1 MKKSSSGKHFYSRFS
16 FPLVITSSLLG
27 AQPTVGAMNE
37 TDFFADIPVVTSATR
52 LPQQID
58 KSPVAI
64 TYIDQAMIAASG
76 ATEVS
81 EILKL
86 APGFLSY
93 SVLGNQF
100 GVTNRGLSY
109 AFPGDLEITIDG
121 RSVYVP
127 LFSTVEWTS
136 LGITPE
142 DIEYM
147 EVVRGSNAPA
157 YGSNAFL
164 GAVHIVT
171 NRPAREEGLSLK
183 LLAGDI
189 ATRNGQLDYTGKL
202 GLIDYSMGLVYR
214 HNEGFARFATDPP
227 EDRNIDGNEAAI
239 FRFEAIATPTINDTL
254 RFNAGF
260 GKTRIEIPT
269 GGLAGGEKGSHVR
282 AITTSYEMLRWQ
294 HLQASNNELQIQFYH
309 NRGEFDELIE
319 LGLLSNAL
327 GVSPAFIPL
336 FFPGQ
341 QDEEITAGDD
351 KALSETYDL
360 EINQSFTLGDKTR
373 GIAGL
378 GAKLNRVRSEFLL
391 NRSDTV
397 NSWSYRQFTN
407 IEHSF
412 NKRLQANVGLMA
424 EENKLVGTVWSPR
437 LAFNYSFSKFNT
449 LRVSA
454 TRGNRVPSIL
464 EAFQDQATR
473 FSDGTVI
480 DGDVIFD
487 PNIKESIVT
496 EYDIGYIGSY
506 FQGKLTADVRLIRTE
521 AEDIIDDSQTG
532 PAGFA
537 VFRSNFVDWTIKGWD
552 TQLKYRFD
560 EFSLISLQYAYTDFD
575 GEHRGR
581 DNLRGAPPRH
591 LASLLASTR
600 LMGLDLSATVYYT
613 SEIDWQEGARSTFES
628 NVTTDLRVAK
638 SFSTSYGD
646 LGLEIIGK
654 SVFDSY
660 PEYEKEYRFEPGVFI
675 KLSFKPD

>member
-1 MKKSSSGKHFYSRFS
+1 
-16 FPLVITSSLLG
+16 
-27 AQPTVGAMNE
+27 MNE

-171 NRPAREEGLSLK
+171 NRPAREEGFSLK

-189 ATRNGQLDYTGKL
+189 ETRNGQLDYTGQL
-202 GLIDYSMGLVYR
+202 GLIDYSMGVVYR
-214 HNEGFARFATDPP
+214 HNEGFPRFANDPP
-227 EDRNIDGNEAAI
+227 EDRNIDGNEATS

-254 RFNAGF
+254 RFHAGF
-260 GKTRIEIPT
+260 GKTNIEIPT
-269 GGLAGGEKGSHVR
+269 SGLAGGEDGFHIRS
-282 AITTSYEMLRWQ
+282 ITDHYQMFRWQ
-294 HLQASNNELQIQFYH
+294 HLQASNNEFQLLFYH

-319 LGLLSNAL
+319 LGLLSNAI
-327 GVSPAFIPL
+327 GFAPEFIPVL
-336 FFPGQ
+336 FPGQ
-341 QDEEITAGDD
+341 QDEEVTAGDD
-351 KALSETYDL
+351 DALSETYDL
-360 EINQSFTLGDKTR
+360 EINQSFTLGGNTR
-373 GIAGL
+373 GVAGI
-378 GAKLNRVRSEFLL
+378 GARLNRVRSDFLL
-391 NRSDTV
+391 NRRDTV
-397 NSWSYRQFTN
+397 DSWSYRQFTN

-412 NKRLQANVGLMA
+412 SKRLQANVGLMA
-424 EENKLVGTVWSPR
+424 EDNKLVGTLWSPR
-437 LAFNYSFSKFNT
+437 LAFNYSFSEFNT
-449 LRVSA
+449 VRVSA

-480 DGDVIFD
+480 EGDVVTD
-487 PNIKESIVT
+487 PNIRESLVT

-506 FQGKLTADVRLIRTE
+506 FSGKLTADVRLIRTE
-521 AEDIIDDSQTG
+521 AEDIIDDAQTG

-537 VFRSNFVDWTIKGWD
+537 VFRSNFIDWTIKGWD
-552 TQLKYRFD
+552 TQLKYRFN
-560 EFSLISLQYAYTDFD
+560 EYSNISLQYAYTDFD

-581 DNLRGAPPRH
+581 SRVKGAPPRH

-600 LMGLDLSATVYYT
+600 FMGLDLSAAVYYN
-613 SEIDWQEGARSTFES
+613 SEIQWQEGDRLDS
-628 NVTTDLRVAK
+628 NLTTDLRVAK
-638 SFSTSYGD
+638 SFSTAYGD
-646 LGLEIIGK
+646 LGLELIGK

-660 PEYEKEYRFEPGVFI
+660 PEYEREYRFEPGVFV

>member
-1 MKKSSSGKHFYSRFS
+1 MKKSSGGTRFYSQIS
-16 FPLVITSSLLG
+16 IPLLFTTSLLSAQYSFG
-27 AQPTVGAMNE
+27 AVNE
-37 TDFFADIPVVTSATR
+37 ADFFADIPIVTSATR

-76 ATEVS
+76 ATEIS

-147 EVVRGSNAPA
+147 EVVRGSNAAA

-164 GAVHIVT
+164 GAIHIVT

-183 LLAGDI
+183 LVAGDI
-189 ATRNGQLDYTGKL
+189 KTRNGQLDYSGKL
-202 GLIDYSMGLVYR
+202 GLVDYSMGLVYR
-214 HNEGFARFATDPP
+214 HNEGFPSFTSDKP
-227 EDRNIDGNEAAI
+227 EDRNIDGNEAAS

-254 RFNAGF
+254 RFHTGL
-260 GKTRIEIPT
+260 GKTRIELPT
-269 GGLAGGEKGSHVR
+269 GGLAGGDTGFHIREIVNN
-282 AITTSYEMLRWQ
+282 YQMLRWQ
-294 HLQASNNELQIQFYH
+294 RLHASNDELQIQFYH
-309 NRGEFDELIE
+309 NRAEFDEVIE
-319 LGLLSNAL
+319 LGLLSSAIGLPPELIPAL
-327 GVSPAFIPL
+327 
-336 FFPGQ
+336 FPGQ
-341 QDEEITAGDD
+341 VDEEIMAGDD
-351 KALSETYDL
+351 DALSETYDL
-360 EINQSFTLGDKTR
+360 EVNQSFTLGGDTR
-373 GIAGL
+373 GVVGIAARL
-378 GAKLNRVRSEFLL
+378 SRVRSEFLL
-391 NRSDTV
+391 NRRDTV
-397 NSWSYRQFTN
+397 DAWSYRQFTN
-407 IEHSF
+407 VEHSLS
-412 NKRLQANVGLMA
+412 KRLQANVGLMA

-437 LAFNYSFSKFNT
+437 LAFNYSFSNFNT

-454 TRGNRVPSIL
+454 SRGNRIPSIL
-464 EAFQDQATR
+464 EAFQDQALR

-480 DGDVIFD
+480 EGDVITD
-487 PNIKESIVT
+487 PNIRESIVT
-496 EYDIGYIGSY
+496 EYDIGYVGSY
-506 FQGKLTADVRLIRTE
+506 FQGKLTADIRLLQTE

-537 VFRSNFVDWTIKGWD
+537 VFRSNFIDWKIKGWD
-552 TQLKYRFD
+552 TQLKYRFSD
-560 EFSLISLQYAYTDFD
+560 FSNISLQYAYTDFD

-581 DNLRGAPPRH
+581 SRVKGAPPRH
-591 LASLLASTR
+591 IASLLASTR
-600 LMGLDLSATVYYT
+600 LMGLDLSATMYYN
-613 SEIDWQEGARSTFES
+613 SEVQWQEGDRLDS
-628 NVTTDLRVAK
+628 NFRTDLRIAK
-638 SFSTSYGD
+638 RFSTSVGD
-646 LGLEIIGK
+646 LGVELIGK

-660 PEYEKEYRFEPGVFI
+660 AEYEKENRFEPGVFF